1 MVGDA
6 VAEERQ
12 LHSYSRIVAMNTSY
26 NAARSGTNSHEYV
39 ALRRTVW
46 RCADR
51 VALRRAVKAGAWGQ
65 LAEQAR
71 TAESRTGQWAC

>member
-1 MVGDA
+1 MWALMVGDA

-51 VALRRAVKAGAWGQ
+51 VALRGPCGA
-65 LAEQAR
+65 A
-71 TAESRTGQWAC
+71 TGREGRGVGPTR